1 MADGMTAPEAAALY
15 DQDFHAWTRQQ
26 AGALRAA
33 LAGRSAALDLE
44 HLAEEIESLGRRE
57 HSELGSRIATI
68 IEHLVKL
75 EHSTARDPRP
85 GWAAT
90 VRRERQGIERL
101 LRRNPSLRRE
111 IPAVVDEEAPGAAR
125 LAALELRDREEI
137 DRADL
142 AKIGETGHNAEQV
155 LGDWLPEPPG
165 GAAPPRPPPKARKQ
179 PRRAIK
185 GLTKRSP

>member
-26 AGALRAA
+26 AEALRAA
-33 LAGRSAALDLE
+33 AAGRPTGLDFE
-44 HLAEEIESLGRRE
+44 HLAEEIESLGKRE

-75 EHSTARDPRP
+75 EHSPARDPRP

-90 VRRERQGIERL
+90 VRRERRDIERL

-111 IPAVVDEEAPGAAR
+111 VPAVVKEEAPAAVR
-125 LAALELRDREEI
+125 LAAHELMDRGEI
-137 DRADL
+137 DKAVL
-142 AKIGETGHNAEQV
+142 AKLTGADYDSERV
-155 LGDWLPEPPG
+155 LENWLPGPLDDVGRSPPL
-165 GAAPPRPPPKARKQ
+165 PKARQQ
-179 PRRAIK
+179 PSRPV
-185 GLTKRSP
+185 KRS